1 MASSS
6 TSSAPGSGGS
16 TTGSASAGSDDDFF
30 TPKPGYYFLF
40 GPPGAGKTFSAA
52 RGSLL
57 FPKERLTWPK
67 EKFAGAETI
76 QLEDTL
82 HLAFDLGAGSGLE
95 AMGIQIPTLDMRAVC
110 DKYTSVEAWK
120 AVPDLLRKARARYPN
135 VQQIIVDTVSA
146 LDDLMLAWWY
156 ENMPTSAGNKDDTQ
170 KMWTGLAACH
180 THWRDYTTK
189 AAMAEF
195 RARPTILCHAI
206 PKFKGAGDRAKV
218 AEKQMDAQNV
228 EDGDL
233 IPRIT
238 GKSGDAYIKDADFVY
253 WCDFVTEPG
262 TGKRKYLYYG
272 EKKGVSTKN
281 RFAHLTG
288 TSWDADM
295 DLTLRMIGRRR

>member
-1 MASSS
+1 MAFMASSP
-6 TSSAPGSGGS
+6 TSASP
-16 TTGSASAGSDDDFF
+16 SASAQAGNQDDDLF
-30 TPKPGYYFLF
+30 TPKPGYYFIF
-40 GPPGAGKTFSAA
+40 GPPGAGKTFSAL

-57 FPKERLTWPK
+57 FPKERLAWPTA
-67 EKFAGAETI
+67 KFADAPRV

-95 AMGIQIPTLDMRAVC
+95 AMGIDVPTLDMRAVC
-110 DKYTSVEAWK
+110 DKYSSVDAWK
-120 AVPDLLRKARARYPN
+120 AMPDLFRKAKARYPN
-135 VQQIIVDTVSA
+135 ITQLVTDTVSA

-156 ENMPTSAGNKDDTQ
+156 ENMPNSDKGKEDTQ

-180 THWRDYTTK
+180 THWRDYITK
-189 AAMAEF
+189 AAMSEF

-218 AEKQMDAQNV
+218 AEKQMEAQNV

-262 TGKRKYLYYG
+262 TNKRKYLYYG
-272 EKKGVSTKN
+272 EKKGVATKN

-295 DLTLRMIGRRR
+295 DRTLRMIGRRR